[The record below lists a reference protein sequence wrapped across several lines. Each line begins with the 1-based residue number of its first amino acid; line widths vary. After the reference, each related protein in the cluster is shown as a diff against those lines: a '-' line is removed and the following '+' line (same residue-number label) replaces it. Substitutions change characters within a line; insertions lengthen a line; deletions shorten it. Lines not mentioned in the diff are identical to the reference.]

1 MILLILAAA
10 VQTTGADEPVRI
22 DILVPPPC
30 DAQQPRPTSSN
41 EIVVCARRQDNSQ
54 YRLED
59 TASKPRDKGIPKA
72 QVQLAKGVTVS
83 AETESEDFGMARSN
97 RAMVR
102 FKIKF

>member
-1 MILLILAAA
+1 MLAAA
-10 VQTTGADEPVRI
+10 IQGAGADEPVRI

-30 DAQQPRPTSSN
+30 AAQQQQPTSTS

-59 TASKPRDKGIPKA
+59 TVPQSRNKGLPKA
-72 QVQLAKGVTVS
+72 QVQLAKGVSVS